1 MRRSLILFV
10 IAGWV
15 IAASSVVMAQNSSL
29 WQTPPIRPVDSGAP
43 RSGQDSASSGSAS
56 QGPSAGFVSAP
67 PREPARPMT
76 TAIERV
82 SYMAV
87 PSVPARKFKVHDL
100 VTIIVRQQKKYEADG
115 KLDAKKQWDLTAQLS
130 DWFRFYP
137 HNHLGQDK
145 LSNGKPGADF
155 TYKNELKSNSSNERE
170 DTFTTKIQATIVDIK
185 PNGNL
190 VIEARIKEKHG
201 EEGFDIT
208 LTGVCRSEDVTADN
222 SVFSTQIAE
231 LELIEKNEGAVSE
244 STRRGWVPKI
254 LDWVRPF

>member
-1 MRRSLILFV
+1 MKRASGLWTV
-10 IAGWV
+10 AGWLV
-15 IAASSVVMAQNSSL
+15 VSSAAAVAQNSSL
-29 WQTPPIRPVDSGAP
+29 WQTPPIRPAEGSVS
-43 RSGQDSASSGSAS
+43 RSSQDAAGFSVA
-56 QGPSAGFVSAP
+56 QGPSVGFVSAP
-67 PREPARPMT
+67 PREPCRAVT
-76 TAIERV
+76 TAVERV
-82 SYMAV
+82 SLIAV

-115 KLDAKKQWDLTAQLS
+115 KLDAKKQWDLKGRLN

-137 HNHLGQDK
+137 GNKLGQDK
-145 LSNGKPGADF
+145 LSNGKPGFDF
-155 TYKNELKSNSSNERE
+155 TYDNELKSDASNERE
-170 DTFTTKIQATIVDIK
+170 DKFTTKIQATIVDIK

-190 VIEARIKEKHG
+190 VLEARIKEKHG

-231 LELIEKNEGAVSE
+231 LELIEKTEGAVSD
-244 STRRGWVPKI
+244 STRRGWIPKI